1 MGDLKLKCTATI
13 STVYWRSN
21 EESVQGSGFNAQHNI
36 ASASQPISGESRGRT
51 SGKYQLVLSL
61 NYILKD
67 EVFTIKAN
75 LLQKFLFFTN
85 SISW

>member
-51 SGKYQLVLSL
+51 SGKCQLVLPL
-61 NYILKD
+61 NYILKND
-67 EVFTIKAN
+67 AIIIKTN
-75 LLQKFLFFTN
+75 L
-85 SISW
+85 